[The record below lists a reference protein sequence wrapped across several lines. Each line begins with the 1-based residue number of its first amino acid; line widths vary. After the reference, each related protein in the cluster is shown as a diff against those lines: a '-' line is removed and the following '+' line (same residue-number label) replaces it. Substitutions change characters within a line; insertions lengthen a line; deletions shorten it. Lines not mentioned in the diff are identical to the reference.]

1 MKKILLLDCVML
13 GMANGAFADDAF
25 SVANI
30 SLPQNA
36 EVNVAV
42 NFSLD
47 EGSTCDAVRG
57 IGYGGVDKG
66 GTVEPSAKKRF
77 DEFCDELD
85 NTDNWLH

>member
-1 MKKILLLDCVML
+1 MEKKVYIAPEIEQQTMEDE
-13 GMANGAFADDAF
+13 
-25 SVANI
+25 
-30 SLPQNA
+30 LPLCQSPSG
-36 EVNVAV
+36 VT
-42 NFSLD
+42 
-47 EGSTCDAVRG
+47 STGDAVRG